1 MMNDSDDE
9 NNEQQKVSSRW
20 PPISPAVPSDS
31 LFFLL
36 SSTLCVY
43 YSFVRTRD
51 SHGLDDEVAANTKN
65 TRPRPRQMRRSTRRT
80 RPHLRFALIVGLFA
94 GHHGVSLVCRQVSS
108 ATSPSGVG
116 AVRACARHPSHDV
129 DRNVSIITDHNRFLS
144 ISSAHLSLSDQRYFF
159 KNRSYSI

>member
-20 PPISPAVPSDS
+20 IPPISPAVPSDS
-31 LFFLL
+31 LFFSL

-94 GHHGVSLVCRQVSS
+94 GHHGVSRLVCRQVSS

-129 DRNVSIITDHNRFLS
+129 DRNVSIIYRSQSLFIDFQRPF
-144 ISSAHLSLSDQRYFF
+144 IAKRSAVFF
-159 KNRSYSI
+159 